1 MDLSLDVQTLIVQK
15 SLPQFKFE
23 QIFSAFSFESYKDKG
38 SAAGMT
44 MFWGKKN
51 K

>member
-1 MDLSLDVQTLIVQK
+1 MDLSLDVQTLIVWK
-15 SLPQFKFE
+15 CLPQFKFE

-38 SAAGMT
+38 SAARMT
-44 MFWGKKN
+44 MFWGKK